1 MIYLGLYILFAALCF
16 VILLMVEHTLIL
28 KKYKTENKDLSYE
41 EWVKKGNA
49 FIDYK
54 VIAFLSLFWIV
65 NLSILALLAVDKAV
79 STIKAVCRR
88 SVKWITGTK

>member
-16 VILLMVEHTLIL
+16 VILLIVEYILVL

-41 EWVKKGNA
+41 EWVNKGNA

-79 STIKAVCRR
+79 YTIKTVCRR
-88 SVKWITGTK
+88 SAKRITGTK